1 MSALVQVFVK
11 PNCEKSLKALDM
23 VSEYGGIDEIVFV
36 GEIDETMAEY
46 SNDMVRQVNN
56 DDTDIL
62 EEFKKEGLEL
72 PVVMFDS
79 WTVGYDELLE
89 AYETEELDGYFT

>member
-11 PNCEKSLKALDM
+11 PNCEKSLNALDM

-46 SNDMVRQVNN
+46 SNDVVRQVNN

-79 WTVGYDELLE
+79 WEVGYDKLLE
-89 AYETEELDGYFT
+89 AYETEELDQYFT

>member
-11 PNCEKSLKALDM
+11 PNCEKSLKALEM
-23 VSEYGGIDEIVFV
+23 VAENGGIDDVVFF
-36 GEIDETMAEY
+36 GEIDKEMAKY
-46 SNDMVRQVNN
+46 SNDAVSQINE
-56 DDTDIL
+56 DADIL
-62 EEFKKEGLEL
+62 AEFKKEGLEL

-89 AYETEELDGYFT
+89 AYETEELNGYFT